1 MDVKI
6 YSKTTC
12 PYCVR
17 AKNWFTKY
25 NMTYT
30 EILVVDSASKAAYI
44 KDCPGKK
51 TVPQILING
60 ELIGGYDDLVAKE
73 AYVKQL
79 LGIV

>member
-1 MDVKI
+1 MEVKI
-6 YSKTTC
+6 YSKTSC

-17 AKNWFTKY
+17 AKAWFTKY
-25 NMTYT
+25 NVTYN
-30 EILVVDSASKAAYI
+30 EILVVDTASKQAYLR
-44 KDCPGKK
+44 DCPGKK

-79 LGIV
+79 LGLL